1 VKKSA
6 TFLFAAAAALISFA
20 ATSTPDGFTDDLDAA
35 LEASKKSGKMVFAV
49 FSGSDWC
56 YWCQVLEKEYL
67 SDKAFVSEAAKA
79 FELVYIDSPRDKS
92 KLSKKAAEC
101 NSALVKKYGI
111 TGFPSV
117 RFIKADG
124 TATRA
129 SRPQKGMTPKEYA
142 LFLARGIANKPLID
156 KQLAPFEEEFEK
168 LQKETMMKL
177 MMMGD
182 PFAKKTVAEQKDAYK
197 KGAQVLKKGLDQMK
211 KLRAKIAAKKVSAAI
226 SQDKNLLLKKVD
238 AAIAQAAQYSK
249 MSFNDAKKLRSKG
262 IEIEK

>member
-1 VKKSA
+1 MKKSA

-56 YWCQVLEKEYL
+56 YWCKLLEKEYL
-67 SDKAFVSEAAKA
+67 SQASFVKEASKS

-92 KLSKKAAEC
+92 KLSEKAAARNPE
-101 NSALVKKYGI
+101 LVKKYAI
-111 TGFPSV
+111 KGFPSV

-124 TATRA
+124 SASTAA
-129 SRPQKGMTPKEYA
+129 RPQKGMTPKEYA
-142 LFLARGIANKPLID
+142 ISLSKGKVSKPSAD
-156 KQLAPFEEEFEK
+156 NPLAPFEQEFEM
-168 LQKETMMKL
+168 LQKEAMMNL

-197 KGAQVLKKGLDQMK
+197 KGAQILKKGLDRMK

-238 AAIAQAAQYSK
+238 ATIAQAMQYSK

-262 IEIEK
+262 IEIKK